1 MLSSLITQTP
11 LPPPPHEQI
20 GAAAAEH
27 PTQLIWH
34 AQVSAEALRVDAA
47 VRTLMPAEVS
57 LTPLWGNTL
66 YEKDQLPF
74 GLEAFPYAFAE
85 YFEAID
91 HGKEDT
97 HKNLTSAPLT
107 QEP

>member
-1 MLSSLITQTP
+1 
-11 LPPPPHEQI
+11 
-20 GAAAAEH
+20 
-27 PTQLIWH
+27 
-34 AQVSAEALRVDAA
+34 
-47 VRTLMPAEVS
+47 MPAEVS

-97 HKNLTSAPLT
+97 
-107 QEP
+107 QEPNKRSPDPRP